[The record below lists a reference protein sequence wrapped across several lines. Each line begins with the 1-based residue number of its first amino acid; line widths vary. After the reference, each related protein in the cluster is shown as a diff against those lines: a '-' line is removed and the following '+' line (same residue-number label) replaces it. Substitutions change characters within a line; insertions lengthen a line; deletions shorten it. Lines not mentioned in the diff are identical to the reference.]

1 MCDCRYDSADIGEGL
16 CGCVVECCNL
26 NRPAPQSCGMAR
38 EQSDG
43 HHINTSQS
51 QYSVAQAEAECMVY
65 NILVCTNVSVD
76 SNGSA

>member
-1 MCDCRYDSADIGEGL
+1 MTLQTLERACAGVWLSVATLIDLLRSH
-16 CGCVVECCNL
+16 VEW
-26 NRPAPQSCGMAR
+26 RGKR
-38 EQSDG
+38 QSDG

-65 NILVCTNVSVD
+65 NILVCINVFVSVD